1 MIYIKRN
8 YLQDKFWEIRDSDI
22 RNCLECLLNNQP
34 VDDIILERLA
44 EDYGFDIA
52 RVDVYFDTLEIEIE
66 ILGKDSYK
74 IDLGTELKEAL
85 NKCDF
90 LELQNAFNDAVHKVE
105 SLKVENEIVIVREH

>member
-1 MIYIKRN
+1 MIYIKRS

-34 VDDIILERLA
+34 ID
-44 EDYGFDIA
+44 DIA

-74 IDLGTELKEAL
+74 IDLGTELKESL

-90 LELQNAFNDAVHKVE
+90 LELQNAFNDAVYKIE
-105 SLKVENEIVIVREH
+105 SLKVENEIIVVREH